1 MPFLALPRH
10 RDAAGGL
17 IFCVCYFPF
26 FKYSPFYSTTGERM
40 ATRIVALTLSM
51 KKFIRLQ
58 IWWNLVQ

>member
-26 FKYSPFYSTTGERM
+26 LNIAR
-40 ATRIVALTLSM
+40 
-51 KKFIRLQ
+51 FIQQRVNGWQRGL
-58 IWWNLVQ
+58 LR